1 MYPLTQFCHS
11 KSTLMYVLKNH
22 PLCLQ
27 TGYNT
32 QRTKR
37 RGKKSERIEM
47 YREKKAVFHHK
58 EKGKSSATRVVWQ
71 TRMCYGKS
79 HGDLGGEARCLLDIR
94 GALMSTTPC
103 ACFGSHA
110 CLAGVFTKH
119 RAMGRRQAC
128 GMLRLRRVRRQAR
141 SRTRAGEVRN
151 ADCSAPLGTATAS
164 CSSRP
169 GVLSS

>member
-1 MYPLTQFCHS
+1 
-11 KSTLMYVLKNH
+11 
-22 PLCLQ
+22 
-27 TGYNT
+27 
-32 QRTKR
+32 
-37 RGKKSERIEM
+37 M

-128 GMLRLRRVRRQAR
+128 GMLRLRRVRRQAC

-164 CSSRP
+164 RSSRP
-169 GVLSS
+169 GVLSSWEWRSLRNWGKRRVFSTYQEKTYLHQHAPAPMHWKKIKYIHI